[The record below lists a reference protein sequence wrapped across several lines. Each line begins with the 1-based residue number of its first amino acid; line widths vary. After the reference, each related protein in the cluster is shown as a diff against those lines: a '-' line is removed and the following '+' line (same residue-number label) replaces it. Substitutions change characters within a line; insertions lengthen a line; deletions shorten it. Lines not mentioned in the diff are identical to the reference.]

1 MSTPRDESLVDLIGK
16 TVNDGIRL
24 IKAQVAL
31 AQQELR
37 DAGKAAGNAGVAG
50 LIALGSILL
59 FVIFLLI
66 TAAHVLVALG
76 LPTWAG
82 FGIVTLVL
90 LIAALIAAAIAKA
103 QADKISG
110 PKIAARELEKTRATI
125 AEQFEG

>member
-1 MSTPRDESLVDLIGK
+1 MTTPRDDSLVDLIGK

-37 DAGKAAGNAGVAG
+37 DAGKAAGNAGIAG
-50 LIALGSILL
+50 MIALGSVFL

-66 TAAHVLVALG
+66 TIAYVLVALG

-82 FGIVTLVL
+82 FGIVALILLVS
-90 LIAALIAAAIAKA
+90 ALIAAAVAKS

-110 PKIAARELEKTRATI
+110 PKIAVEELEKTRTAI
-125 AEQFEG
+125 AEQFES

>member
-1 MSTPRDESLVDLIGK
+1 MTTPRDDSLVDLIGK

-37 DAGKAAGNAGVAG
+37 DAGKAAGNAGIAG

-66 TAAHVLVALG
+66 TLAYVLVALG

-90 LIAALIAAAIAKA
+90 LIAALIAAGVAKA
-103 QADKISG
+103 QADKITG
-110 PKIAARELEKTRATI
+110 PKIAIEEFEKTRTVI
-125 AEQFEG
+125 AEQLEG

>member
-1 MSTPRDESLVDLIGK
+1 MSTPRDDSLVDLIGK

-37 DAGKAAGNAGVAG
+37 DAGRAAGNAGIAG
-50 LIALGSILL
+50 FIALVTAVL

-66 TAAHVLVALG
+66 TLAYVIVALG

-82 FGIVTLVL
+82 FGIVAALL
-90 LIAALIAAAIAKA
+90 LISALIAAAVAKA
-103 QADKISG
+103 QADKITG
-110 PKIAARELEKTRATI
+110 PTIAVEEFEKTRAAI